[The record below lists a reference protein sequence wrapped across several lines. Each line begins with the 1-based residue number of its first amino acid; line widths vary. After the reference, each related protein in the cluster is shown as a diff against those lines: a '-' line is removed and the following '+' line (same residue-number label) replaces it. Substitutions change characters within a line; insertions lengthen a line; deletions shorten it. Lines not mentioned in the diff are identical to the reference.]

1 MMKKYSADFKSR
13 IIAQMLPPN
22 NRSIPELAKETG
34 IPKETL
40 YTWRTKNGGAQA
52 VSGQKT
58 EVFTGSQKF
67 HMVLEA
73 ATMNEHD
80 LAEFCR
86 RSGCFPEQISAWR
99 ESCEMAND
107 IRPRR
112 AEQAE
117 RRELRKQNNQLQ
129 SELRRKEKAL
139 AEMTAILVLQ
149 KKVREIWGE
158 HVDAS
163 SNLRSDER

>member
-1 MMKKYSADFKSR
+1 
-13 IIAQMLPPN
+13 MLPPN
-22 NRSIPELAKETG
+22 SRSIPELARETG

-40 YTWRTKNGGAQA
+40 YTWRTKHGGALT

-67 HMVLEA
+67 QMVLES
-73 ATMNEHD
+73 ATMNEHE
-80 LAEFCR
+80 LAEYCR
-86 RSGCFPEQISAWR
+86 RSGCFPEQIVAWR
-99 ESCEMAND
+99 EFCEMAND

-139 AEMTAILVLQ
+139 AEMAAILVLQ
-149 KKVREIWGE
+149 KKVRAIWGE
-158 HVDAS
+158 REDAS
-163 SNLRSDER
+163 SSLKSDER

>member
-1 MMKKYSADFKSR
+1 
-13 IIAQMLPPN
+13 MLSPN

-40 YTWRTKNGGAQA
+40 YTWRAKNGGTQT
-52 VSGQKT
+52 VNGQKA

-67 HMVLEA
+67 QMVLES

-86 RSGCFPEQISAWR
+86 SSGCFSEQILAWQ
-99 ESCEMAND
+99 EFCAMAND

-117 RRELRKQNNQLQ
+117 RRELRKQNNLLQ

-139 AEMTAILVLQ
+139 AEMAAILVFQ
-149 KKVREIWGE
+149 KKVRAIWGE
-158 HVDAS
+158 REDES
-163 SNLRSDER
+163 SK